1 MNNDPIN
8 DYSIRIHPYQ
18 VIVFLMLTGLSALFI
33 ALTCSYLYQR
43 VVMNIEPINLPLI
56 FLFNSFILIG
66 CSYFIKQANVAY
78 LADDTDKYIRSLYIT
93 TGLTVVFMIAQYIGW
108 QLMMQNDMMLSDGPA
123 TSYLYLLS
131 GLHILHIV
139 GGLPALLWFIYK
151 AVKYMK
157 EPVTVLVYF
166 SDPDRRLKLKL
177 LTTYWH
183 FLDVLWIYLVVF
195 FMVMS
200 LF

>member
-1 MNNDPIN
+1 MNNDPVN

-18 VIVFLMLTGLSALFI
+18 VIIFLMLAGLSALFL

-43 VVMNIEPINLPLI
+43 VVMNIEPIRLPLI
-56 FLFNSFILIG
+56 FLFNSLILIG

-78 LADDTDKYIRSLYIT
+78 LEDNTDKYIRSLYIT
-93 TGLTVVFMIAQYIGW
+93 TALTVAFMIAQYIGW
-108 QLMMQNDMMLSDGPA
+108 QMMIQNNMLVSDGPA

-131 GLHILHIV
+131 GLHLVHIL
-139 GGLPALLWFIYK
+139 GGLPALLWFIYT

-195 FMVMS
+195 FIVMS

>member
-1 MNNDPIN
+1 MNNQVEN
-8 DYSIRIHPYQ
+8 YSIRIHPYQ
-18 VIVFLMLTGLSALFI
+18 VIIYLMLAGLSVLFL
-33 ALTCSYLYQR
+33 ALTASYMYQR
-43 VVMNIEPINLPLI
+43 VVMGIEPIRLPI
-56 FLFNSFILIG
+56 MFLFNSFILIG
-66 CSYFIKQANVAY
+66 CSYFIKQANKAY
-78 LADDTDKYIRSLYIT
+78 LEDDTNGYIRSLYIT
-93 TGLTVVFMIAQYIGW
+93 TGLTLVFMIAQYIGW
-108 QLMMQNDMMLSDGPA
+108 QIMIKSDILLTDGPA

-131 GLHILHIV
+131 GLHLVHV
-139 GGLPALLWFIYK
+139 FGGLPALLWFIYR

-183 FLDVLWIYLVVF
+183 FLDILWIYLVVF

>member
-1 MNNDPIN
+1 MNHQTDN
-8 DYSIRIHPYQ
+8 YSIRVHPYQ
-18 VIVFLMLTGLSALFI
+18 VIIFLMLAGLSALFL
-33 ALTCSYLYQR
+33 ALTAAYLYQR
-43 VVMNIEPINLPLI
+43 VEMGIEPIRLPII
-56 FLFNSFILIG
+56 FLFNSLILIG
-66 CSYFIKQANVAY
+66 CSYFIKQANFAY
-78 LADDTDKYIRSLYIT
+78 LEDNTDKYIRSLYIT
-93 TGLTVVFMIAQYIGW
+93 TGLTLVFMIAQYIGW
-108 QLMMQNDMMLSDGPA
+108 QIMNNNGIFLTDGPA

-131 GLHILHIV
+131 GLHLVHV
-139 GGLPALLWFIYK
+139 FGGLPALLWFIYT

-183 FLDVLWIYLVVF
+183 FLDILWIYLVVF